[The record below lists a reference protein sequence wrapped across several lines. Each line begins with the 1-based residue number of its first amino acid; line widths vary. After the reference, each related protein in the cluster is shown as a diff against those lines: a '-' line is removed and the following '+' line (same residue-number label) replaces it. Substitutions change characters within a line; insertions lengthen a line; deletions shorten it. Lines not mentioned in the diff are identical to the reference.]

1 MKKNLN
7 NTQKKSQKK
16 KVLAAAGAFAAVAA
30 LSATFAWFT
39 SEDSKTNHFE
49 GEIASGKDIEIVET
63 FEPPTDWEPG
73 SEVNKDVQVANVGKY
88 DALIRVGL
96 DESLQLLDDHVAKQT
111 TTGTELNGL
120 TEAQAYVVPGSLPTD
135 PAYVPSTFPT
145 APTITI
151 AGGDYAGTYTLKVV
165 EKTETTGTAPN
176 IVVTHTYRQV
186 WDNGTKQFHATGING
201 YDRDE
206 NTGAITL
213 KAGSAAAMSYIDL
226 TYAAAITRDWTAPTI
241 YNPTPAFVD
250 GNNDVL
256 TSLVNTAVTPNEQ
269 HPIELLFNNITTNAT
284 GADKW
289 FFNVDDGYF
298 YYTSVV
304 APGALTTQLLD
315 AVTLLGAADNSYSK
329 LKYDLTVNAEGISAF
344 QGAVDQWLPTP
355 AAGSASAQI
364 ANALKAITPAK

>member
-16 KVLAAAGAFAAVAA
+16 KTLAAAGAFAAVAA

-49 GEIASGKDIEIVET
+49 GEIATGKDIEIVET
-63 FEPPTDWEPG
+63 FDPPTWEPG
-73 SEVNKDVQVANVGKY
+73 AEVNKDVQVANIGKY

-96 DESLQLLDDHVAKQT
+96 DESLQLLNDHVAKQT
-111 TTGTELNGL
+111 TTGAEINGKTED
-120 TEAQAYVVPGSLPTD
+120 AIYVVPGNVATGYTD
-135 PAYVPSTFPT
+135 SNFPT

-151 AGGDYAGTYTLKVV
+151 TGGDYTGTYTLKVV
-165 EKTETTGTAPN
+165 EKSETDAVTG
-176 IVVTHTYRQV
+176 VTTYSYRQV

-201 YDRDE
+201 YDRVED
-206 NTGAITL
+206 TGVISL

-226 TYAAAITRDWTAPTI
+226 TYAAAITRDWTKPTI

-250 GNNDVL
+250 GNNNVM
-256 TSLVNTAVTPNEQ
+256 TSLVNTAVTPNAQ
-269 HPIELLFNNITTNAT
+269 HPIEMMFNNITTTASS
-284 GADKW
+284 ADKW
-289 FFNVDDGYF
+289 FFNTDDGYF

-304 APGALTTQLLD
+304 APGALTNQLLD
-315 AVTLLGAADNSYSK
+315 SVTLLGAADNSYSK
-329 LKYDLTVNAEGISAF
+329 LQYDLTVNAEGISAF

-355 AAGSASAQI
+355 AAGSESAKIASA
-364 ANALKAITPAK
+364 LKTITPEK

>member
-16 KVLAAAGAFAAVAA
+16 KALAAAGAFAAVAA

-49 GEIASGKDIEIVET
+49 GEIATGKDVEIVET

-96 DESLQLLDDHVAKQT
+96 DESLQLLNDHVAKQT
-111 TTGTELNGL
+111 TTGTELNGK
-120 TEAQAYVVPGSLPTD
+120 TEKEAYLVPGELPATGYT
-135 PAYVPSTFPT
+135 ASNFPT

-151 AGGDYAGTYTLKVV
+151 TGGDYAGTYTLKVV
-165 EKTETTGTAPN
+165 EKSETDPVTGVITY
-176 IVVTHTYRQV
+176 TYRQV
-186 WDNGTKQFHATGING
+186 WSDGTKEFHATGING

-206 NTGAITL
+206 VTGVISL

-256 TSLVNTAVTPNEQ
+256 TSLINTAVTPNEQ
-269 HPIELLFNNITTNAT
+269 HPIELLFNNITTAAT
-284 GADKW
+284 SADKW
-289 FFNVDDGYF
+289 FFNADDGYF

-329 LKYDLTVNAEGISAF
+329 LQYDLTVNAEGISAF

-355 AAGSASAQI
+355 AAGSESAKIAS
-364 ANALKAITPAK
+364 ALKAITPAK